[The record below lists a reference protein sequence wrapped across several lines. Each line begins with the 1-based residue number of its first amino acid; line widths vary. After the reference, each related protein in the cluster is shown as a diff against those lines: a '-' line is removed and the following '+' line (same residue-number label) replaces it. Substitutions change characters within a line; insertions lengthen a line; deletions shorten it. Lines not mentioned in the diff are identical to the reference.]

1 MLNADELDKIECVPH
16 PHYSLIHGT
25 ISAPAK
31 RISDDVEEFF
41 EIRYEDIEPFVN
53 QYILSD
59 MHNAYCSLVGN
70 DELTKKALDRVDSS
84 VLFYEPDELTFMQE
98 RGLTDQ
104 SPDGYV
110 TFKNVG
116 QLITK
121 EGDKLVPV

>member
-1 MLNADELDKIECVPH
+1 MKGFIEAYKKDILEKNASLSFKLQMLNADELDKIECVPH
-16 PHYSLIHGT
+16 PHYPLIHGT

-70 DELTKKALDRVDSS
+70 DELTKKACTGFRASQL
-84 VLFYEPDELTFMQE
+84 LFL
-98 RGLTDQ
+98 R
-104 SPDGYV
+104 S
-110 TFKNVG
+110 
-116 QLITK
+116 
-121 EGDKLVPV
+121 